1 MDNEKER
8 TKKAV
13 IDSAF
18 FIQGADV
25 EGLTTP
31 GVVEEV
37 KDPKSRLFLEGLISA
52 GKVKVVLPSKES
64 VEIVRKAAKK
74 TGELG
79 ELSEADIEVLA
90 LAYEVNGIL
99 LTDDYNLQNIAKTLG
114 IEFRTLKRGI
124 RRVIRWNYVCIGC
137 GKKFEEM
144 PPDGICPDCGSPV
157 RLIPKRKRKKRKRKK
172 RP

>member
-1 MDNEKER
+1 MSSLI
-8 TKKAV
+8 

-18 FIQGADV
+18 FIQGVDV

-37 KDPKSRLFLEGLISA
+37 KDPESRLFLEGLISA
-52 GKVKVVLPSKES
+52 GKVKVTLPSRKS
-64 VEIVRKAAKK
+64 VEAVKEAAKR

-90 LAYEVNGIL
+90 LAYEVGGVL

-114 IEFRTLKRGI
+114 IEFKTLKRGI
-124 RRVIRWNYVCIGC
+124 KRVIRWNYVCIGC
-137 GKKFEEM
+137 GKRFEEM
-144 PPDGICPDCGSPV
+144 PPEGICPDCGSPV
-157 RLIPKRKRKKRKRKK
+157 RLIPRKKRRKK
-172 RP
+172 RQRRR